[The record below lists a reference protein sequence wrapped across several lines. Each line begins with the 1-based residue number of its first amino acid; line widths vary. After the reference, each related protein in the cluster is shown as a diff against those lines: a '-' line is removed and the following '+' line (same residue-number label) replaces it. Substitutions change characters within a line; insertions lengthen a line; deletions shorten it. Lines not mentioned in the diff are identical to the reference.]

1 LTSDKNTTVRRIPG
15 SLKYIVSILLAVIFL
30 YTAFRGVD
38 LHEVIKYISNAS
50 IFWIIILIISYLL
63 SHFLRALRWK
73 VILSSVKK
81 DTSIENLFGS
91 IMIGY
96 GVSCVVPRLGEI
108 TRAVLIG
115 KWENLSRSSM
125 LGTVI
130 LERIIDVIFF
140 CLAVLLSAIIWSKSI
155 YINFPWLKTALY
167 LTTFFMILIFV
178 FLFLIIRYKENF
190 YKSVTKILELFSVK
204 TAHKSVYI
212 FEMLI
217 QGFSSL
223 KGTKNYI
230 FTIALSIM
238 IMLNYA
244 LNSYLGFYTLGMQN
258 NVTFGMAWVLMSIGS
273 IGVIIPT
280 PGGLGSY
287 HALATAV
294 LTLLFHFPHTES
306 LAYAVL
312 THFISY
318 FLFIF
323 IAIFFFLLLNKQHEN
338 LFKIIETHIEK

>member
-1 LTSDKNTTVRRIPG
+1 
-15 SLKYIVSILLAVIFL
+15 
-30 YTAFRGVD
+30 
-38 LHEVIKYISNAS
+38 
-50 IFWIIILIISYLL
+50 
-63 SHFLRALRWK
+63 LRALRWK

-81 DTSIENLFGS
+81 DTSLKNLFGS

-96 GVSCVVPRLGEI
+96 GVSCVIPRLGEI
-108 TRAVLIG
+108 TRAVFIG

-125 LGTVI
+125 FGTVI

-140 CLAVLLSAIIWSKSI
+140 CLAVLISAIIWSKSI
-155 YINFPWLKTALY
+155 YINFPWLKSALY
-167 LTTFFMILIFV
+167 LTTLFIILILI
-178 FLFLIIRYKENF
+178 FLFLIIHYKEEF
-190 YKSVTKILELFSVK
+190 YSSVTKILGLFSEK

-223 KGTKNYI
+223 KGTKNHLY
-230 FTIALSIM
+230 TIALSIM

-258 NVTFGMAWVLMSIGS
+258 NVTFAMAWVLMSIGS

-294 LTLLFHFPHTES
+294 LTLLFHFPQTES

-323 IAIFFFLLLNKQHEN
+323 TAIILFFLLNKQHES
-338 LFKIIETHIEK
+338 LFKIIETDIKK